1 MSILIYNYHV
11 LMNLEIANS
20 HVLIIIP
27 ISKGTYLQ
35 FVTQISA
42 IFSNYM
48 TLNYYH
54 TAEKAKSICVLVS
67 LAHKAIATSHSQ
79 SLCL

>member
-27 ISKGTYLQ
+27 ISKGTYL
-35 FVTQISA
+35 
-42 IFSNYM
+42 
-48 TLNYYH
+48 
-54 TAEKAKSICVLVS
+54 
-67 LAHKAIATSHSQ
+67 
-79 SLCL
+79 